1 MQGKLRLLP
10 LMAMLLNSTVFASAP
25 ITTLDTN
32 SSGAQLPQPTNTLS
46 AASDGATVSPLPA
59 AANSNSTIMSPAS
72 TTPTAVPQ
80 VVNSQAVLASLTP
93 EQRIARLENQVAYL
107 NTYNNQLGELSTQVD
122 LLRGQIEDLNY
133 QLKLVKK
140 QVNDLSQAQAAVS
153 AVPTPPASSIPAP
166 SVASGG
172 ANITP
177 SVTPPLTSSISA
189 PPTAPAPALVSAS
202 PDEQKAY
209 QAAYAQ
215 MLKKQYGQAI
225 QSFNDF
231 LTQYPNSTS
240 ASDVHYWLGDLY
252 LAQGQPDNASQQYRL
267 VVNNNNA
274 GKRPDAMI
282 KLGTILLAY
291 GDSAH
296 AKQLFQSVIKQY
308 PGTQAAT
315 QASARLKNM

>member
-46 AASDGATVSPLPA
+46 AASDCATVSPLPA

-133 QLKLVKK
+133 Q
-140 QVNDLSQAQAAVS
+140 
-153 AVPTPPASSIPAP
+153 
-166 SVASGG
+166 
-172 ANITP
+172 
-177 SVTPPLTSSISA
+177 
-189 PPTAPAPALVSAS
+189 
-202 PDEQKAY
+202 
-209 QAAYAQ
+209 
-215 MLKKQYGQAI
+215 
-225 QSFNDF
+225 
-231 LTQYPNSTS
+231 
-240 ASDVHYWLGDLY
+240 
-252 LAQGQPDNASQQYRL
+252 
-267 VVNNNNA
+267 
-274 GKRPDAMI
+274 
-282 KLGTILLAY
+282 
-291 GDSAH
+291 
-296 AKQLFQSVIKQY
+296 
-308 PGTQAAT
+308 
-315 QASARLKNM
+315 